1 MGTPK
6 NLMFEKI
13 PFFFLVSKLSHP
25 TTLCP
30 EKSPHSIQ
38 SYVLMLRYYGKKVLL
53 LVSSMPPTHTYVHTY
68 TNIFK
73 GIHSKFQ
80 GFGDGDWKTTTT
92 QNAKKEHFQVCH
104 SSLFYFT
111 DRPTK
116 RIDVKSRELYSS
128 WEICSI
134 NTKVCMLTFFLP
146 SQTHRQT
153 VNKDFSHT
161 QINLV
166 CKVTS
171 TMWCG
176 AWELNNS
183 HIMTTLYRALHWFN
197 VSMNPSQKM
206 NELII

>member
-25 TTLCP
+25 TTLCLP
-30 EKSPHSIQ
+30 WKKSSFNSIICFNVALLWEESFAVGFKHATHPHICT
-38 SYVLMLRYYGKKVLL
+38 YL
-53 LVSSMPPTHTYVHTY
+53 HTY
-68 TNIFK
+68 FK

-116 RIDVKSRELYSS
+116 RIDVKSRELFSS

-134 NTKVCMLTFFLP
+134 NTKVCMLTFFYQARLTDRQ
-146 SQTHRQT
+146 STKIVHTH
-153 VNKDFSHT
+153 K
-161 QINLV
+161 
-166 CKVTS
+166 
-171 TMWCG
+171 
-176 AWELNNS
+176 
-183 HIMTTLYRALHWFN
+183 
-197 VSMNPSQKM
+197 
-206 NELII
+206 LI